1 MYTQCPECKVAFRI
15 TAEVLQQARGKVRC
29 GSCGGAFNALDH
41 LSESPPP
48 RPGNAPSARQPGEE
62 AGSRALMDTLNRLAG
77 PENVRIEDTGIEWRV
92 VDRDDVSDIGSGIDD
107 APDADRDIGESR
119 DDNDMTHGEE
129 SRDDGQAETA
139 DAERRYDDNTP
150 LPEDFFDDNPE
161 PPPYE
166 TPRRRATDFEFVGTD
181 TDNDAQ
187 AELEL
192 SEPEDW
198 TDLLDE
204 FADAETEA
212 GETEEH
218 DDAVLQGAESSAESA
233 DDAGIPE
240 LDEASES
247 AASGDDEDDFY
258 DSELSLVADENGDI
272 GIVSE
277 DAGDIDL
284 SGIDADLDEA
294 PLGVEAGH
302 DDTDPDAS
310 ASLHVD
316 DDDLDSDEY
325 AWDDELGDDLDESI
339 PDDGVESS
347 GEPDEFEGDRPGA
360 DIDVTE
366 IDEEDVDEYEIETAP
381 DESLDDAEE
390 ERLLTDGDAD
400 PGTDEP
406 VSEDTGARRD
416 GRNTGDAF
424 EASDGDEAD
433 GSETAIGADEE
444 PDDFAAMTAN
454 MQIDPAVLKAMRDG
468 NFDGTMTGE
477 DGSPLVET
485 IIMEGDFVADSL
497 DDATDNRLALEDT
510 DPESLLDTYITSRAS
525 DKKGLG
531 GRVYTAIGIGV
542 LLLGLAAQYVHSQRD
557 YLATFDLFNKTIGPI
572 YRSVGMPVTPD
583 WDIKGWQ
590 FEATSGS
597 TGEDEEILTITSRI
611 SNRSAQALPY
621 PLVHV
626 SLTDRY
632 EEIIGSRMMKP
643 ADYLRAGADPREAV
657 APGENFTAT
666 ITISSTSAE
675 ATGFKLNVCYRE
687 AGNRVRCAIEDFK
700 KP

>member
-29 GSCGGAFNALDH
+29 GSCGDAFNALDH

-48 RPGNAPSARQPGEE
+48 RTSNAPSARQPGEE

-92 VDRDDVSDIGSGIDD
+92 VDRDDVSDIGAGIDD
-107 APDADRDIGESR
+107 APDADRDTGESGNV
-119 DDNDMTHGEE
+119 DDMARREQSPDDEE
-129 SRDDGQAETA
+129 AARA

-161 PPPYE
+161 PPPDE
-166 TPRRRATDFEFVGTD
+166 TPRRRATDFEFVGTE

-204 FADAETEA
+204 VADAETEA
-212 GETEEH
+212 GETGEH
-218 DDAVLQGAESSAESA
+218 DNAVLQGAESSAEPA

-247 AASGDDEDDFY
+247 AASSDEEDDFY
-258 DSELSLVADENGDI
+258 DSELSLVANENGDI
-272 GIVSE
+272 GIVSDDAV

-284 SGIDADLDEA
+284 SGLDADMDEE
-294 PLGVEAGH
+294 PFDVEAGQ

-310 ASLHVD
+310 APLRVD
-316 DDDLDSDEY
+316 DDDQDSDEY
-325 AWDDELGDDLDESI
+325 AWDDEFGEDLDESI
-339 PDDGVESS
+339 PDDGFDSS
-347 GEPDEFEGDRPGA
+347 READELEGDRPGT

-366 IDEEDVDEYEIETAP
+366 IDEEDVDEYELETAP

-390 ERLLTDGDAD
+390 ERLLAGGHAD
-400 PGTDEP
+400 SGTDAP
-406 VSEDTGARRD
+406 VSE
-416 GRNTGDAF
+416 NTGDSA
-424 EASDGDEAD
+424 EASHGDEAD
-433 GSETAIGADEE
+433 GSDTAIGADEE

-468 NFDGTMTGE
+468 NFDGTMTGD

-497 DDATDNRLALEDT
+497 DDATDSRLALEDT

-525 DKKGLG
+525 EKKGLG
-531 GRVYTAIGIGV
+531 GRVYTAIGIVV

-643 ADYLRAGADPREAV
+643 ADYLGGGADPREAV